1 MALRTLTVFLLL
13 ILLLEPAKTER
24 LIRRVRSSVAIL
36 VDVSESMRVP
46 DGDTTRW
53 KVARRWLSDPL
64 SGWLETHR
72 IERYTFGIRL
82 DHVPEQM
89 DVGKLEPNAPA
100 THVLEALSA
109 LAEKT
114 SGSDLAGVILVS
126 DGVDNGALRWLQEG
140 QDALTS
146 EVAQVLDRLEAPI
159 YFAPVGRS
167 KGLADLRVVDVRG
180 PSFTFVM
187 NAASLDVEIEVQGRL
202 PPQIEV
208 NLFEDGR
215 PSRTER
221 IKTRP
226 KTYKYRHTIP
236 FLPRTVGERV
246 YTIRVSGLANESY
259 TENNEHSLLIPCIR
273 DRIRVLQ
280 VAGHPS
286 YDQRFVREHLKS
298 NPNVDLVSFFILVDA
313 EDDIRYP
320 AHETSLIPFPVR
332 ELFEDELPGFDL
344 VIFQDFLYR
353 PVGAGAHLERIRDF
367 VTNGGAL
374 LVFGGGRSYE
384 RGQYQNTL
392 LETLLPVRLE
402 GLRPT
407 EEPAYT
413 EPFRPTMTESG
424 RHHPILRLLPD
435 ASENEQLLT
444 ELPLL
449 EGVNRVTGL
458 RDGAITLLEHP
469 DLKSDEGTPLPI
481 VSLLEVG
488 EGRTVAIT
496 TASLW
501 RWNFVHAG
509 KGGDSHAYN
518 RFLASTIGWLLKDPE
533 MSPLRLSL
541 EPQVPREH
549 EQVEVRL
556 SLADPSFR
564 PASDHPY
571 TLSLHLLSD
580 PTAADSELRVPLESA
595 QFDSKRCQPTRCEAG
610 VKRVGKEALCGM
622 LQCTSGA
629 DGKDAFTI
637 TAPDPGV
644 YRLVLSSRFKDRT
657 LSVERRIVVDPGSH
671 ERSRIFDSEKLVEK
685 LTEKSGGRRI
695 SIRDTP
701 DSIGLS
707 APVIEL
713 PERSRERPLW
723 SHAGVLLL
731 AVLLLGVEW
740 AIRKRSGLP

>member
-1 MALRTLTVFLLL
+1 
-13 ILLLEPAKTER
+13 
-24 LIRRVRSSVAIL
+24 
-36 VDVSESMRVP
+36 
-46 DGDTTRW
+46 
-53 KVARRWLSDPL
+53 
-64 SGWLETHR
+64 
-72 IERYTFGIRL
+72 
-82 DHVPEQM
+82 
-89 DVGKLEPNAPA
+89 
-100 THVLEALSA
+100 
-109 LAEKT
+109 
-114 SGSDLAGVILVS
+114 
-126 DGVDNGALRWLQEG
+126 
-140 QDALTS
+140 
-146 EVAQVLDRLEAPI
+146 
-159 YFAPVGRS
+159 
-167 KGLADLRVVDVRG
+167 
-180 PSFTFVM
+180 M

-202 PPQIEV
+202 PPQIEI

-246 YTIRVSGLANESY
+246 YTIRVAGLPNESY
-259 TENNEHSLLIPCIR
+259 MENNEHSLLIPCIR

-332 ELFEDELPGFDL
+332 ELFEEELPGFDL

-374 LVFGGGRSYE
+374 LVIGGGRSFE

-402 GLRPT
+402 GVFPTDESSFLDPYRPQI
-407 EEPAYT
+407 
-413 EPFRPTMTESG
+413 TESG

-435 ASENEQLLT
+435 ASENEQLLA

-449 EGVNRVTGL
+449 EGINQVAGL

-469 DLKSDEGTPLPI
+469 ELKDEEGKALPV
-481 VSLLEVG
+481 VSIREV
-488 EGRTVAIT
+488 EKGRTVAIT
-496 TASLW
+496 TASMW

-533 MSPLRLSL
+533 MSPLRLAL

-549 EQVEVRL
+549 EPVEVRL
-556 SLADPSFR
+556 SIADPSFR
-564 PASDHPY
+564 PATDHPY
-571 TLSLHLLSD
+571 TLSLYLLSD
-580 PTAADSELRVPLESA
+580 PNASEAELRIPLESA
-595 QFDSKRCQPTRCEAG
+595 HYDSKRCQPTRCEAG
-610 VKRVGKEALCGM
+610 ERKKEATCGS
-622 LQCTSGA
+622 LQCTSGP
-629 DGKDAFTI
+629 DGKDTFKI

-644 YRLVLSSRFKDRT
+644 YRLVLTSRFDDRT
-657 LSVERRIVVDPGSH
+657 LSVERRLVVDPGSH
-671 ERSRIFDSEKLVEK
+671 ERSRIFDSEQLVEK
-685 LTEKSGGRRI
+685 LTERSGGRQI